1 MNDKKNST
9 DEKNFIYR
17 MAVDNLES
25 YKSGLASELTLPD
38 PHGVNLRAAIQSSH
52 QVRIGDNQTLE
63 SANMQQEPYQTLESA
78 NMQQEPYQT
87 LSAFKSSPASEVDL
101 HKSIPGFL
109 ASDVEDFT
117 AKARNSFSSLNVK
130 ADLLRLR
137 NDFCRL
143 VGLPLQE
150 KRFVS
155 QTRYEVARKYP
166 HNEIIASRVKD
177 LRKIG
182 PLVVKESRFCWDLLT
197 VLGG

>member
-52 QVRIGDNQTLE
+52 QVRIGDN
-63 SANMQQEPYQTLESA
+63 QTLESA